1 MGAGLTRSYDVDV
14 SQTISAGDIVV
25 LNNANSTVRVCK
37 LTSTMIA
44 ASFTNTSVAG
54 LLGVAK
60 HDVKTDSAGA
70 PVGGVTPPSTVAAGA
85 APQYPLPSYAAGID
99 TDPVTGNAR
108 LLVQVFNDD
117 SEFYIRAQASGN
129 AAVTVSSTKIGHTIG
144 IQTYNTV
151 DFAANESSV
160 TADIVGEVTAVNET
174 DPFFNVSS
182 TQCKYLFSVKPA
194 YQQYLTG
201 IFYAAAT

>member
-37 LTSTMIA
+37 LTTTMIGA
-44 ASFTNTSVAG
+44 HYTNTSVAG

-60 HDVKTDSAGA
+60 HDVKTDSTGA
-70 PVGGVTPPSTVAAGA
+70 PVGSVTPPSTVAAGA
-85 APQYPLPSYAAGID
+85 APTYPLPSYASGID

-108 LLVQVFNDD
+108 LEVQVFNSD
-117 SEFYIRAQASGN
+117 SEFFIRAQASGN
-129 AAVTVSSTKIGHTIG
+129 AAVTVSSTKIGLPIG
-144 IQTYNTV
+144 IQIYNTV
-151 DFAANESSV
+151 DFASNESATGSDV
-160 TADIVGEVTAVNET
+160 VGEVTMVNET
-174 DPFFNVSS
+174 DPFFNTSS
-182 TQCKYLFSVKPA
+182 AQCKYLFSVKPA

-201 IFYAAAT
+201 IYYAAAT